1 VMFVADLYTLSWVGM
16 WSGLRSRSINRASSG
31 AIFSVLA
38 LPWIVFGLFASACAI
53 AAEIMKLFSDRFLSF
68 KFFLLAWFVIGIS
81 VDLLFGVWAREKLL
95 SDFRRVAIERFGARS
110 RVWFGGKEKQV
121 LPPVISP

>member
-1 VMFVADLYTLSWVGM
+1 MDERHKCGRN
-16 WSGLRSRSINRASSG
+16 SGLAATRRPGTAKR
-31 AIFSVLA
+31 LRRHR
-38 LPWIVFGLFASACAI
+38 GLFASACAI

>member
-1 VMFVADLYTLSWVGM
+1 
-16 WSGLRSRSINRASSG
+16 
-31 AIFSVLA
+31 
-38 LPWIVFGLFASACAI
+38 
-53 AAEIMKLFSDRFLSF
+53 
-68 KFFLLAWFVIGIS
+68 
-81 VDLLFGVWAREKLL
+81 LFGVWAREKLL